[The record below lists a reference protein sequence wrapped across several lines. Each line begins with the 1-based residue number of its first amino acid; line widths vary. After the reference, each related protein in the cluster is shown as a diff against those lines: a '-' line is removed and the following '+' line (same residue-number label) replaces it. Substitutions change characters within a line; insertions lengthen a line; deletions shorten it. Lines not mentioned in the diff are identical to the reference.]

1 MGLGSLHSR
10 KKYLKRSV
18 FMETRF
24 KLPTKILSSFLAVL
38 MAVSCFGIALP
49 NLAPTA
55 SAAATSQDYKSLKNA
70 FAGVTEADGSINS
83 GKYTVSAGE
92 SGETVVEDK
101 TSDGSVYKLA
111 EALFKVASAESSSF
125 KHNSL
130 IRARIKSVFA
140 KNGDTYTAS
149 MEAFVKMLLPV
160 DGDYAT
166 DSTAPVKGSPKLVS
180 AGEPEAVYTKTLTSV
195 VKVTRSE
202 KSVVLT
208 YDNVN
213 DVPSKLDL
221 TVKLTTVADPKSEKK
236 TFTDAAGLEYAQLS
250 TWYENTS
257 STVEYE
263 QKDAPDFT
271 ALKKY
276 MGYLKSASF
285 APYYDAYKADVKSIY
300 TFDASVLEKFEEKY
314 DSYAEIEAVYGLD
327 NDYLDKYLTTGE
339 GETLK
344 TGLANMSAYKSF
356 AAKMTAAYNPVFNKR
371 FVDWAMKGTSVDK
384 YHDRDSYLPRA
395 NSAGEVIEPE
405 RKTVEKLLEQAK
417 TIKDILNDATYN
429 NIYVEQYGYVNG
441 TIETLIQKIYVAYQ
455 RFTLD
460 KVFEN
465 IVFRMENTSDKYF
478 NDDMSYF
485 GLADYD
491 SSKYATGEMPI
502 TDEMLDTAIEWFDGL
517 FTKIDDD
524 EKYDAAGRDAAVA
537 AAGSST
543 ITTYAQVK
551 DFYNR
556 LVAERQSENRKQ
568 DNEFIETYYRYFE
581 KFISNAAAYDS
592 AYLALAYDSEIATKF
607 NECTTAYN
615 AAVTK
620 FGRTVADKIFGT
632 TQNRQ
637 NRRDAALREIKS
649 VLGIRVEEQCKL
661 MTVYAGAGITGA
673 NFSLV
678 KAQYGII
685 NNPIITVTVDGKEK
699 DISLYQWCSDRGC
712 LPSVASSAYAKYEST
727 YKNQIAAQIAAKWN
741 GWSRSYLDNNTGVYT
756 TRKVVKNDMVRYFAN
771 ENGYTDGINHYDYTV
786 TNTKIETVIE
796 KLDTFITSSS
806 FTKLIGVD
814 DEENGIETL
823 KQYID
828 SLLKSLVF
836 SDDIVNTI
844 IAALFPMVCDLIV
857 NQLKTMLKDLE
868 ISGTKVTFGPNADA
882 DASIDLKKV
891 VDAIGG
897 IGGGVEISRGY
908 LDLYLD
914 GKKGT
919 GKLLDLLADNVGLNL
934 SPKHFAAKLP
944 ESVNGVSLSTLKSRL
959 TNAGYD
965 WIKMDQTGFG
975 GDGNG
980 ELDKADL
987 AWQSWGVKDF
997 DTFVKAVSAVFASVE
1012 PLLQVV
1018 FCNRTFTSG
1027 ELSKL
1032 VYAYG
1037 DNVKGH
1043 YKVDIYING
1052 ITGYGSGVVTLTGMH
1067 GYEDVWA
1074 PLFESLGVSG
1084 TTSDTKVTD
1093 TKNPFSQT
1101 LGTKADASTEE
1112 IVYGLFMPLLAL
1124 IEKLADQPIGTLIDI
1139 LPNLAFNISHN
1150 CLQDLLAALKTNIG
1164 IKASVKIDDIG
1175 SVSAL
1180 WSWLK
1185 VTWIANLFKG
1195 KINDALKDIVK
1206 TDFDLNLG
1214 TMIDIGDMLGV
1225 DITDF
1230 NAIVNF
1236 VLNKAVSKKTED
1248 AEMAV
1253 DIPAI
1258 NANKLAGYG
1267 QKEPKGGSIR
1277 TQNYNS
1283 DLGRGQYY
1291 SITAD
1296 RADVL
1301 YGLLKWVFDFISEEG
1316 NLSGL
1321 MVKLGNKG
1329 LGEEIDSILGDMNP
1343 EGALAALVELFLPRG
1358 SAGSGYNNGYDFA
1371 SYDWYN
1377 ASQGE
1382 WSYGATYTAFIY
1394 TKYANYWTKA
1404 KAEYLFENLET
1415 VANDVIKKYVPDLFL
1430 NEKKSTKEN
1439 KVYYDGINDWLS
1451 AVINNMFDNEGIH
1464 NVTKVF
1470 SKIGEAL
1477 VGNQTI
1483 IDLLKEQI
1491 NGGQGVDL
1499 ACWYN
1504 TFGYLDYDYT
1514 ALDKASAVLASSSA
1528 TDAEKAKALET
1539 VATAPLR
1546 PGETRRYTDADGVA
1560 QTLTYKS
1567 DFPLLTVKVAAG
1579 SKRVSKGGTEL
1590 NPLSDN
1596 IASHGEDVSYEWT
1609 FNGRIFT
1616 DEGTSDGRRL
1626 FTDMF
1631 VYLFTPSLPLVN
1643 ILLTNKDLTL
1653 FNNALVI
1660 KGYDCYSNGLVPVM
1674 EMLGITGLPTTA
1686 SFQDMDAMTG
1696 LNTLVNKLFDYVTYL
1711 LTPDAEGTTVQKV
1724 VKLIPRIFY
1733 FLQSDGITTVL
1744 KNLLQPIWVLI
1755 DTLRPIADV
1764 DLDGFVHQFLCDYLG
1779 LAYDRNAEGYKVGA
1793 VVELVMNLINKNKL
1807 PKEYT
1812 AAQIAADKSKV
1823 DAIYGLSIEDLCL
1836 TEIYKVVELMFGVD
1850 LTPLSY
1856 AFEGMC
1862 IPYTAPDGTKYG
1874 IVEFTSARGTT
1885 DKTLN
1890 YSGADTLTV
1899 TISALLDLLRW
1910 KDEDT
1915 DNAAG
1920 FDKLFGFVKEHTD
1933 KENEITATG
1942 LLQAL
1947 EVVFTDK
1954 PFDLGKQP
1962 NWDYLFEGLPI
1973 KRSNG
1978 DYVAW
1983 TDIDADDKDYAALLP
1998 FADQDISEYHSI
2010 YNLGYFT
2017 DWTETTA
2024 RDTVEMLTGILDYVA
2039 TFFKKSDK
2047 TKPDNFKDFITDLL
2061 VSKVFNGETLKKL
2074 AELMARMYNAIPASA
2089 VDLIDNLL
2097 DTSVTTWRTTYLEIK
2112 ANPEGVLE
2120 YVPKEDYPWWDNT
2133 KTKPTTEPETDAE
2146 IKAFEELQKQYNTKF
2161 PYYVE
2166 TKNDFITAVHDLIN
2180 PASKLF
2186 AWIFLSEDVKLFYTY
2201 GEGVNEKDYGKDA
2214 IILDGI
2220 GAYAKAIIPLLEAL
2234 GYTDL
2239 RNFKFVDGSIHDI
2252 SIASYETIIGEGE
2265 NKRLEYND
2273 KMFANDIVEVISKLV
2288 EDIVT
2293 DPINWV
2299 LDRLPGIVY
2308 FINAKGIT
2316 TIVENVFESVKEV
2329 IDTINTLLDSDKQI
2343 NLAAIA
2349 KIINDAVGTE
2359 TTDITGELGDKLVLD
2374 FDTII
2379 ALLEKFTGI
2388 HINSTL
2394 VKYMKGLYVGKIKA
2408 FTSGSGRQSFTMVYS
2423 DNEEKHDMVTILI
2436 ALLLEVVEDK
2446 GTENGKEYDNPA
2458 AIDRLITKADEENKG
2473 MVSAIINAIRN
2484 PKDIVEKEMNWN
2496 YFDET
2501 KVIAKYPNGD
2511 KPNET
2516 VTIPAYKFLYL
2527 NYTTD
2532 WTKDTAKS
2540 VKDSLNDL
2548 ALAVLKMVDKKYE
2561 SATDVSA
2568 VVNDLLKLDVF
2579 YSAETLNKV
2588 LNLLADNLYGEKA
2601 VIPEEL
2607 SKFAGALLGA
2617 DLTAWKYNYTFET
2630 VTSTEGF
2637 NAPDETGLYWKNGI
2651 VTTNVQAKDG
2661 DGNLITDADGNPVYE
2676 TKEGKIYAIRANTE
2690 TEKFAREDFI
2700 SGITLILKPAYRLL
2714 NWLLF
2719 GDDYTFFNSQQITGY
2734 DELKNEIHPVLIT
2747 LKGSNGYGEAL
2758 SYLLE
2763 ALGCVGGNCS
2773 LKAYSHYIT
2782 TDPVTLKNVYNTQAL
2797 VDDVLTAVCN
2807 RIDKIMADP
2816 VYEIAGM
2823 IPELIYFINANGLS
2837 VVVNNLLSG
2846 VIGLISSEEV
2856 QNAVGMKLNINDL
2869 VTNVLRKALKRDDL
2883 TFDIDGVNLRY
2894 IFEIAEK
2901 LTGLE
2906 INDAIGSNLQY
2917 FYMGDLKCYISAS
2930 TKLAYRL
2937 VFSEQELP
2945 AKEGEKGGNGQL
2957 QDFITILLS
2966 MVVDVLMYK
2975 QNAATIVD
2983 LAKLD
2988 INVEVIEGVIDF
3000 LKEGFEV
3007 NTLPYD
3013 WFYFDPDLSK
3023 YEIDPDT
3030 GKLKKKSVQP
3040 DITPATPGT
3049 LPANSINYLTYASDW
3064 TEDTAE
3070 YIYQHRNDIIASV
3083 LRLTKADS
3091 TDLGQIIANKVNLE
3105 KNLYTAANLNK
3116 ILDLV
3121 KPTLGKIDDT
3131 LLKLL
3136 NIVVDIDLSS
3146 LKNMAPFTDEQI
3158 TDRTTFV
3165 NGLCT
3170 MIQPLYPILDWLL
3183 FGKNI
3188 EYFDKK
3194 DYESGHIQVLINL
3207 PGSDGYLNGLVPL
3220 LEALGVIL
3228 PEYKDGQKTKD
3239 VFYVLVNNILAR
3251 VEGILSNP
3259 VDEALALIPEL
3270 LYFINANGLA
3280 TCVNNLLAGVVA
3292 LLDKINPA
3300 LGDNAV
3306 DIQTLINKVLEDAN
3320 VDLDLSKLDLLAIAQ
3335 VVEDATGI
3343 ELTDIFTEKKIDN
3356 FYFGKIVHYESADK
3370 TAVNFKMVYSEEQG
3384 PADMLTFIVNL
3395 AIEILLYK
3403 DEAKGIDNAR
3413 AIDFLINGKDEITGN
3428 PKKET
3433 VGAIVNMLLGV
3444 KNVEKIDLNW
3454 NYFDED
3460 AVLGSGITVPAN
3472 AFVYLNYSNDWTYS
3486 KAAYLDEN
3494 LDKII
3499 SEVLKLTGSDADS
3512 VADLLA
3518 GKLNLNEFMSA
3529 DNLNKILDALKGFLY
3544 GENSVLDDTLFELIG
3559 LVLGADLTQWKD
3571 SYKFEAY
3578 DKANTYEGTEYGLQY
3593 RTVDGVKTYAIGS
3606 PDNFADGLAVILQP
3620 AERLLGWLLMG
3631 ESYGFFVDNKTGNV
3645 DPADVRQNGELI
3657 RLTGADGYDAALTVL
3672 LEALGCKG
3680 LKKANAYANCGEML
3694 SAVIKSVV
3702 ARIDELLKDPVNEV
3716 FALIPEIIY
3725 FINAGG
3731 LNSVVNNL
3739 AGAVV
3744 ALLKEAEP
3752 LTGKAVDIDTLL
3764 TEVIKKALGDKAP
3777 ADFRFTLEGVN
3788 LQWAIDFAEMFTGL
3802 EIGDAIGYGL
3812 EKFALG
3818 VVEKYESASSYYNE
3832 TYKMRF
3838 ATDHNGEDNARDRAD
3853 LITILF
3859 SVVLD
3864 VLEYDPEGNG
3874 TYPNADAL
3882 AKLINND
3889 KVTAKMIRDIIKVL
3903 KGYVIDGVKPIDWFY
3918 FDADKSVYTTD
3929 AAGNRVV
3936 KNPLPEFDENSVNNV
3951 PENTINYLTYAS
3963 DWNKD
3968 TAQYLDDNLE
3978 AIIAEVLAL
3987 TGKGNTTVAEIIA
4000 EKFSLTDLYTA
4011 DNLNAIV
4018 KEVKKL
4024 TDQIGETLTS
4034 MVGMVLGA
4042 DLTAYNTMKFTDAEI
4057 TDRTTFVNGLVRVL
4071 TPLTPLLDWLLFGD
4085 SLKFFSAKDTP
4096 VSTDVTDLINITGY
4110 EGYSTG
4116 LVPILEALGV
4126 VLPDCTA
4133 ATSTT
4138 DILGDVVDALL
4149 TRVENILADPV
4160 NEVLGLLP
4168 NILYFINANG
4178 ISASVQNLLGAVF
4191 GLLDTVNPI
4200 LDDKAIDV
4208 NTIIND
4214 LLKKNGIKEANVNI
4228 DDLDLLAIVKVIEAA
4243 TGLKITETVKAN
4255 KIDNF
4260 RIGNIEYFRSSNGK
4274 AAFRMKYSDTQGRI
4288 DMLTVVINFLVE
4300 VITAD
4305 GNAEALEKL
4314 LKLDAGTI
4322 SKVVKVLTGSDSDF
4336 AYKAFNWNYFDKNVD
4351 LNNAVTTVPAYS
4363 FVYLNYAND
4372 WTYDKAAYLDSGL
4385 TALVNA
4391 ILKMV
4396 AKDGDP
4402 VTVEDLIAKNVDL
4415 NKLVFNADI
4424 LNKLLTAVSGLFYGE
4439 KAVIGQHLG
4448 EVAGLV
4454 LGGELSQWN
4463 DNYSF
4468 AAFDAAATYL
4478 TDGETGLRYTVD
4490 SGKAIFAIENS
4501 DDFIAGLCKILQPLG
4516 KILGWLLLGEGY
4528 EFFVKNELNADGT
4541 QDTIL
4546 KIPGKK
4552 GYANGLGYLLEALGV
4567 KGLKSEYANADAL
4580 LKDVLTKL
4588 VARVTEILANPID
4601 EVLALIPEL
4610 IYFINANGLGVT
4622 VYNLLS
4628 SVMNIFDT
4636 VKNTG
4641 LLDSIEQIKNYNNG
4655 EELVNGLVDG
4665 IIKDKV
4671 SADLTFTLDGINLE
4685 WVLKVVETVT
4695 GLDLRSHIN
4704 SLEKFAI
4711 GEVYKYESVSGSNAY
4726 KMRFRTENEDARDR
4740 ADMITII
4747 LSYVIDLLTIEQ
4759 NQTKI
4764 EEMAKLNAGT
4774 VASILALLSEYKYDI
4789 GVDVNW
4795 FYFDESV
4802 SVETITPET
4811 DLKEFTPT
4819 INYLTYASAWTETL
4833 ADYLSN
4839 NLDDVIASILDMAGK
4854 GGTTVAQI
4862 IKDAF
4867 DPEKD
4872 LYTAEIL
4879 NKLAKSIADL
4889 TSKVDETLLNTLGI
4903 ILDVDLGAYAK
4914 MDFGTGRVGKDG
4926 FIEGI
4931 CEIVKPLSG
4940 VLDWLLFGDSYNFF
4954 SSNKTGVVQ
4963 NLITINGYSGY
4974 AYGLVPLLEAL
4985 GVKLPD
4991 VTAESNTEN
5000 TVNSLVTALVDRI
5013 DEILVDPVN
5022 EALALI
5028 PNVLYFINANGL
5040 ASAVNNLLGA
5050 ALGLVDR
5057 FNKENLIEKLGLK
5070 LDLDGDG
5077 VNDTEINLN
5086 GLINKLLKDN
5096 NINVTLDIK
5105 KLDLIEIV
5113 KVLEAVT
5120 GMDLTTFVRENG
5132 IENFYLGQITYFKS
5146 ANGSAAFR
5154 MEYSSDKNK
5163 DRSDLITV
5171 VVNYLIEAALYGENA
5186 KALDILISG
5195 KNDDGT
5201 PKKNTVEAVI
5211 DMLGKL
5217 GTKALPGDFHWN
5229 YMNEDSDDVT
5239 PEPEYTEIV
5248 LPATPFNNY
5257 LTYCTDWTQ
5266 KTADTLYDNLG
5277 TVVDSIIKMT
5287 KNGDSLADLINGK
5300 FTLYKAEYLNKIL
5313 EATEKLYDLADAKV
5327 IKLLGLVLSCDLS
5340 KWDGMQFID
5349 ADVTDAATFAAGLTE
5364 IVEPIYPLLD
5374 WLLFGK
5380 DYGFFVDDKTGNTGE
5395 DGKTLINIAGADG
5408 YINGL
5413 APLFIALGVDL
5424 PEYRE
5429 GYTCETTVKV
5439 DGVDMTFFNA
5449 VIKAVLA
5456 RVDAVLAK
5464 PVDEALDL
5472 LPGLLYFINA
5482 NGVSTAA
5489 YNLLGGVL
5497 NAVNVLVENGILDL
5511 GGTSVEEYVETKLGL
5526 NVKNLDLEGIVKF
5539 LENKNITKGIKIYDV
5554 FRGTYTVDDGKVT
5567 FTPDLSADGNILEK
5581 FYCGEVKPYTYS
5593 GITGWKMVTKAG
5605 TGRGDMITTLL
5616 SIVLEVLFYDGNE
5629 QPITDIIAG
5638 KVEGFTVE
5646 NFRNLK
5652 ALLTTGVD
5660 IEAAMKNIDWVYF
5673 NNYATEAEREEAI
5686 KNVLLDPASNVLPST
5701 QPVRTMNYLQ
5711 YDNNWNRETAKYI
5724 DDNIVS
5730 IVDLVIA
5737 KFVDGSDSLTDLI
5750 NNKLNLYSDE
5760 TANKILAK
5768 IGNLLKKL
5776 DDSLVETIGVVL
5788 DVDLKALT
5796 APVSGVT
5803 DKTTF
5808 VAALANRLSNIGNVL
5823 DWLLFD
5829 QQMTFFT
5836 DLETGAQAKIVL
5848 NGGEGYK
5855 YGLAPILEA
5864 IGVDTHITVP
5874 AAAEG
5879 TTITA
5884 RVLVELLTNVCD
5896 RIDEV
5901 LADPINEVLAL
5912 LPELIYFI
5920 NANGVSV
5927 SATNLVAPI
5936 DALLK
5941 EVGRNIG
5948 KNDLDFSSLVKFDIS
5963 NLDFEGIFA
5972 IVLDKT
5978 GIDAQ
5983 SPIGEYLAKF
5993 YFGQLESY
6001 QSYDGVQGFR
6011 MVYSDTEKRYEFV
6024 TILVT
6029 LLLDVASYG
6038 GNKDAIIKLLGNDEK
6053 AESIYRTVMAF
6064 ISGDEYTEVQVQM
6077 RQFDWLFKNKA
6088 NTGEVLSPMRLG
6100 SIFEY
6105 VYGPLYTREMGEY
6118 ITKYLP
6124 HFIDTMITLLG
6135 VEIKGVNIKNLDDL
6149 LDQLIGKSIY
6159 TTDNLNKLLEL
6170 IRGLVPKLKEAIGD
6184 ELFNHLATIVNNS
6197 LGVDLNYWNNY
6208 TVNAI
6213 TTGDQTAFVNEA
6225 VRMLRP
6231 AYPILEWLL
6240 CDKSLAFF
6248 NTKDGN
6254 DYIVIESAEGYAY
6267 GIIPLLE
6274 ALHCEGVL
6282 SIDAYKAAA
6291 AADKDNIIRNI
6302 LNPLLT
6308 KVNKVLE
6315 DPVNQVLDLL
6325 PAVIYFLNSKG
6336 LDTVVRNT
6344 LNALAKVLETVEPV
6358 AGKDLDLATLFGFDF
6373 EVNIE
6378 GLLDQ
6383 ALKGIEE
6390 KYGFKLA
6397 TVATEAIKELTV
6409 GQVVTFD
6416 SLSGQW
6422 VYDGHQAYTMK
6433 YVGKS
6438 GDQVDMVTI
6447 ILRLIL
6453 RFISDPQN
6461 VKAIEAMLKPKLN
6474 ENGYKFLTSLLDNF
6488 SQMVSTPDGMDKV
6501 MYTVYYIFYSANVAA
6516 SSTNNWLAEFNGN
6529 YSFLNQLFATS
6540 DLAFMRQ
6547 LEKSLGDLLNKY
6559 TPDIADDDE
6568 VVPNGFVKFF
6578 KAIAAFFQKII
6589 KFFQN
6594 MFKKP

>member
-1 MGLGSLHSR
+1 
-10 KKYLKRSV
+10 
-18 FMETRF
+18 METRF

-300 TFDASVLEKFEEKY
+300 TFDASVLENFEEKY

-384 YHDRDSYLPRA
+384 YIDRDAYLPRA

-405 RKTVEKLLEQAK
+405 RKTVEKLLEQAR

-441 TIETLIQKIYVAYQ
+441 TIEDLVQKIYVAYQ
-455 RFTLD
+455 RFDLD
-460 KVFEN
+460 KLFEN
-465 IVFRMENTSDKYF
+465 IVFRMENNADKYF
-478 NDDMSYF
+478 DDDMAYF
-485 GLADYD
+485 GLANYD
-491 SSKYATGEMPI
+491 STKYATGDMPI
-502 TDEMLDTAIEWFDGL
+502 TDEMLDTAIEWFDKL

-524 EKYDAAGRDAAVA
+524 EMYDDEGRDAAVA

-551 DFYNR
+551 DFYNK
-556 LVAERQSENRKQ
+556 LVAERQSENRKL
-568 DNEFIETYYRYFE
+568 DNEYIDNFHSYFDSFIYEAPSLDTVYMA
-581 KFISNAAAYDS
+581 NAYSTGIDAKVA
-592 AYLALAYDSEIATKF
+592 
-607 NECTTAYN
+607 ECRTAYN

-620 FGRTVADKIFGT
+620 LGKAAADKIFGNFTNRANLAKAAIKTALNNRLYAQCQLMQTYAAPGINST
-632 TQNRQ
+632 T
-637 NRRDAALREIKS
+637 
-649 VLGIRVEEQCKL
+649 
-661 MTVYAGAGITGA
+661 
-673 NFSLV
+673 FSLV
-678 KAQYGII
+678 KAQYGNI
-685 NNPIITVTVDGKEK
+685 NNKIITVTVDGKEQE
-699 DISLYQWCSDRGC
+699 ISLYQWCKNQGYSGADSIYN
-712 LPSVASSAYAKYEST
+712 LYENTYKTQIDAIVAS
-727 YKNQIAAQIAAKWN
+727 KWN
-741 GWSRSYLDNNTGVYT
+741 NYSTLSLSKGGTYT
-756 TRKVVKNDMVRYFAN
+756 VRHALPHDMVRYLKN
-771 ENGYTDGINHYDYTV
+771 DGAAIERYPYEVTV
-786 TNTKIETVIE
+786 NRVETVIS
-796 KLDTFITSSS
+796 KLDTFLTSKS
-806 FTKLIGVD
+806 FTQLIGVD
-814 DEENGIETL
+814 GTSEYTGNEISTLSEYIEDIL
-823 KQYID
+823 VAN
-828 SLLKSLVF
+828 VF
-836 SDDIVNTI
+836 SDKMVNTI
-844 IAALFPMVCDLIV
+844 VSALFPMLTDTLT
-857 NQLKTMLKDLE
+857 NLLEKDLKNLLGDMGGAPSDPE
-868 ISGTKVTFGPNADA
+868 AA
-882 DASIDLKKV
+882 ASINLGALGKMGDVSFK
-891 VDAIGG
+891 
-897 IGGGVEISRGY
+897 GY
-908 LDLYLD
+908 LDVYLN
-914 GKKGT
+914 GKQGT
-919 GKLLDLLADNVGLNL
+919 NSFVTVFRDIGLSVHPVNL
-934 SPKHFAAKLP
+934 AAKL
-944 ESVNGVSLSTLKSRL
+944 ESTPRSSQYRTIINDLKSA
-959 TNAGYD
+959 NAD
-965 WIKMDQTGFG
+965 WMWFDKIANGG
-975 GDGNG
+975 NGDGEVNADDFIKNDSQG
-980 ELDKADL
+980 KPILDKKGRE
-987 AWQSWGVKDF
+987 QPKYSWNVKDYNS
-997 DTFVKAVSAVFASVE
+997 FVVVMGDIFSSAMELLKAVFTQYTFKTPNMSN
-1012 PLLQVV
+1012 LLVAKS
-1018 FCNRTFTSG
+1018 TS
-1027 ELSKL
+1027 
-1032 VYAYG
+1032 
-1037 DNVKGH
+1037 DVKVTW
-1043 YKVDIYING
+1043 KG
-1052 ITGYGSGVVTLTGMH
+1052 ITVTTKGLKARNTKTYLTIEGMKGYS
-1067 GYEDVWA
+1067 DVWA
-1074 PLFESLGVSG
+1074 PIFEGLGLNTATSGYSTGDLSENGRYSLSNTFGSSGNNASNSEFVNALFV
-1084 TTSDTKVTD
+1084 
-1093 TKNPFSQT
+1093 
-1101 LGTKADASTEE
+1101 
-1112 IVYGLFMPLLAL
+1112 PLMHL
-1124 IEKLADQPIGTLIDI
+1124 IKKLANAPISTVTSI
-1139 LPNLAFNISHN
+1139 LPNIANAISYDMITPLIKN
-1150 CLQDLLAALKTNIG
+1150 LTTKLNLSTGLKFDSIKLKFGIVNIG
-1164 IKASVKIDDIG
+1164 ISGIVNNFVDKDGLVDTNISLDLGSMINLNEMLAKEDI
-1175 SVSAL
+1175 
-1180 WSWLK
+1180 
-1185 VTWIANLFKG
+1185 
-1195 KINDALKDIVK
+1195 
-1206 TDFDLNLG
+1206 
-1214 TMIDIGDMLGV
+1214 
-1225 DITDF
+1225 DITDL
-1230 NAIVNF
+1230 NSIANKVVNG
-1236 VLNKAVSKKTED
+1236 LGKADNTEKK
-1248 AEMAV
+1248 V
-1253 DIPAI
+1253 DLPAI
-1258 NANKLAGYG
+1258 NSGKLGRLGYINNSG
-1267 QKEPKGGSIR
+1267 DPSVR
-1277 TQNYNS
+1277 TQNQNS
-1283 DLGRGQYY
+1283 SLGANRYY
-1291 SITAD
+1291 YIHANQ
-1296 RADVL
+1296 ADVL
-1301 YGLLKWVFDFISEEG
+1301 YDLLSWVLKFISGEG

-1321 MVKLGNKG
+1321 MAAIGSSG
-1329 LGEEIDSILGDMNP
+1329 LGEELDGILAEIDA

-1382 WSYGATYTAFIY
+1382 WSYGATYTDFVY

-1404 KAEYLFENLET
+1404 KAEYLFDNLET
-1415 VANDVIKKYVPDLFL
+1415 VANDIIKRYIPNVLIKG
-1430 NEKKSTKEN
+1430 TKEDGT
-1439 KVYYDGINDWLS
+1439 KEYYDGINDWLAS
-1451 AVINNMFDNEGIH
+1451 VINNMFNNEGIH
-1464 NVTKVF
+1464 NLTKVF

-1477 VGNQTI
+1477 AGNQTI

-1514 ALDKASAVLASSSA
+1514 VLDKASAVLASSTA

-1579 SKRVSKGGTEL
+1579 SKRVSEGGTEL
-1590 NPLSDN
+1590 NPLTDN

-1609 FNGRIFT
+1609 YNGRIFT
-1616 DEGTSDGRRL
+1616 DEGTADGRRL

-1686 SFQDMDAMTG
+1686 AFQNMDAMTG

-1836 TEIYKVVELMFGVD
+1836 TEIYKVVELMFDVD
-1850 LTPLSY
+1850 LSPLSY

-1862 IPYTAPDGTKYG
+1862 ISYTAPDGKKYG
-1874 IVEFTSARGTT
+1874 RVSFTSARGAT
-1885 DKTLN
+1885 DWTLN

-1899 TISALLDLLRW
+1899 TVSVLLDLLRW
-1910 KDEDT
+1910 K

-1947 EVVFTDK
+1947 EIVFTDK

-1962 NWDYLFEGLPI
+1962 NWDYIFEGKEI

-1978 DYVAW
+1978 AYVAW
-1983 TDIDADDKDYAALLP
+1983 TDIDADDKDYAALMP

-2039 TFFKKSDK
+2039 TFFKKSDDS
-2047 TKPDNFKDFITDLL
+2047 KPDNFKDFITDLL
-2061 VSKVFNGETLKKL
+2061 VSKVFNGEILKKL
-2074 AELMARMYNAIPASA
+2074 AELMAKMYNAIPASA
-2089 VDLIDNLL
+2089 VDLIDHLL
-2097 DTSVTTWRTTYLEIK
+2097 DTSVTTWRTKYLVTTTNAEGIIEYTPNPDYTWWADPASAEYVDTKDEFIK
-2112 ANPEGVLE
+2112 AVH
-2120 YVPKEDYPWWDNT
+2120 
-2133 KTKPTTEPETDAE
+2133 
-2146 IKAFEELQKQYNTKF
+2146 ELI
-2161 PYYVE
+2161 
-2166 TKNDFITAVHDLIN
+2166 D

-2201 GEGVNEKDYGKDA
+2201 GEGVNKKDYGEDA

-2239 RNFKFVDGSIHDI
+2239 RNFEFVDGSIHDI

-2501 KVIAKYPNGD
+2501 KVIASYPNGD

-2588 LNLLADNLYGEKA
+2588 LNLLANNLYGEKA

-2637 NAPDETGLYWKNGI
+2637 NAPDETGLYWKNGT

-2676 TKEGKIYAIRANTE
+2676 TKEGKVYAIRANTE

-2719 GDDYTFFNSQQITGY
+2719 GDDYTFFNAQQITGY
-2734 DELKNEIHPVLIT
+2734 DELENEIHPALIT

-2773 LKAYSHYIT
+2773 LKAYSYYIT
-2782 TDPVTLKNVYNTQAL
+2782 KDPVTLKNVYNTQAL

-2869 VTNVLRKALKRDDL
+2869 VTNVLRKALKSDDL

-2917 FYMGDLKCYISAS
+2917 FYMGDLKCYLSAS

-2937 VFSEQELP
+2937 VFSENELDN
-2945 AKEGEKGGNGQL
+2945 GGNGQL

-2966 MVVDVLMYK
+2966 TVVDVLMYK

-3194 DYESGHIQVLINL
+3194 DYDSGDIQVLIKL

-3320 VDLDLSKLDLLAIAQ
+3320 VDLDLSKLDLLAIAK

-3645 DPADVRQNGELI
+3645 DPAGVRQNGELI

-3838 ATDHNGEDNARDRAD
+3838 AADHNGEDNARDRAD

-3889 KVTAKMIRDIIKVL
+3889 KVTAEMIRSIITVL

-4042 DLTAYNTMKFTDAEI
+4042 DLTAYSTMKFTDAEI

-4200 LDDKAIDV
+4200 LGDKKIDV
-4208 NTIIND
+4208 NALIND
-4214 LLKKNGIKEANVNI
+4214 LLAKNNI
-4228 DDLDLLAIVKVIEAA
+4228 NATVDINDLDLLAVVKVIEAA

-4641 LLDSIEQIKNYNNG
+4641 LLDSIEQIKDYNNG

-4726 KMRFRTENEDARDR
+4726 KMRFGKTGNGTDKLRDR
-4740 ADMITII
+4740 ADMITIV

-4854 GGTTVAQI
+4854 GDTTVAQI

-4954 SSNKTGVVQ
+4954 SNDKTGVQ

-5057 FNKENLIEKLGLK
+5057 FNKENLIEKLGLE

-5456 RVDAVLAK
+5456 RVDAVLAN

-5581 FYCGEVKPYTYS
+5581 FYCGEVKSYTYS

-5660 IEAAMKNIDWVYF
+5660 LEAAMKNIDWVYF

-5948 KNDLDFSSLVKFDIS
+5948 KDDLDFSSLVKFDIS

-6053 AESIYRTVMAF
+6053 ADAIYKTVMAF
-6064 ISGDEYTEVQVQM
+6064 ISGSGYTEVQVPM
-6077 RQFDWLFKNKA
+6077 KQFDWILTEFA
-6088 NTGEVLSPMRLG
+6088 DTGKVLSPITMG

-6124 HFIDTMITLLG
+6124 HFINTMITLLG

-6159 TTDNLNKLLEL
+6159 TTENLNKLLEL
-6170 IRGLVPKLKEAIGD
+6170 IQGLVPKLKEAIGD

-6197 LGVDLNYWNNY
+6197 LGVDLNYWNGY

-6325 PAVIYFLNSKG
+6325 PAVIYFLNSEG

-6373 EVNIE
+6373 KVDIE

-6433 YVGKS
+6433 YAGKS

>member
-1 MGLGSLHSR
+1 
-10 KKYLKRSV
+10 
-18 FMETRF
+18 METRF

-49 NLAPTA
+49 NLAPSA

-70 FAGVTEADGSINS
+70 FAGVTEDDGSINS

-92 SGETVVEDK
+92 NGETVVEDK

-111 EALFKVASAESSSF
+111 EALFKVASAENSSF

-130 IRARIKSVFA
+130 IRARIKNVFA

-149 MEAFVKMLLPV
+149 MEDFVNMLLPV

-166 DSTAPVKGSPKLVS
+166 DSTEPAKGSPKLVS

-195 VKVTRSE
+195 VKVTRTE

-208 YDNVN
+208 YDDVN

-263 QKDAPDFT
+263 QKDAPDFS

-276 MGYLKSASF
+276 MSYLKSASF
-285 APYYDAYKADVKSIY
+285 APYYEAYTKDVKSIY
-300 TFDASVLEKFEEKY
+300 TFDASVLQGFEKAYDEYADSEK
-314 DSYAEIEAVYGLD
+314 VYGLD

-344 TGLANMSAYKSF
+344 TGLSNMSAYKSF
-356 AAKMTAAYNPVFNKR
+356 ATKMTAAYNPVFNKR
-371 FVDWAMKGTSVDK
+371 FVDWAMKGTSVDE
-384 YHDRDSYLPRA
+384 YHDRDSYLPRT
-395 NSAGEVIEPE
+395 NSAGEVIEPN
-405 RKTVEKLLEQAK
+405 KDTVGELLEQAK
-417 TIKDILNDATYN
+417 TIKDILTDTTYN

-441 TIETLIQKIYVAYQ
+441 TIEDLIQKIYVAYQ
-455 RFTLD
+455 RFDLD
-460 KVFEN
+460 KLFEN
-465 IVFRMENTSDKYF
+465 IVFRMENNSDKYF
-478 NDDMSYF
+478 DDDMAYF
-485 GLADYD
+485 GLANYD
-491 SSKYATGEMPI
+491 STKYTTGDMPI
-502 TDEMLDTAIEWFDGL
+502 TDEMLDAAIEWFDEL

-524 EKYDAAGRDAAVA
+524 EMYDAAGRDAAVA
-537 AAGSST
+537 ATGSST

-568 DNEFIETYYRYFE
+568 DNEYIDNFHSYFDSFIYEAPSLDTVYMA
-581 KFISNAAAYDS
+581 NAYSTGIDAKVA
-592 AYLALAYDSEIATKF
+592 
-607 NECTTAYN
+607 ECRTAYN

-620 FGRTVADKIFGT
+620 LGKPAADKIFGNFTNRANLAKAAIKTALNNRLYAQCQLMQAYAAPGINST
-632 TQNRQ
+632 T
-637 NRRDAALREIKS
+637 
-649 VLGIRVEEQCKL
+649 
-661 MTVYAGAGITGA
+661 
-673 NFSLV
+673 FSLV
-678 KAQYGII
+678 KAQYGNI
-685 NNPIITVTVDGKEK
+685 NNKIITVTIDGKEQ
-699 DISLYQWCSDRGC
+699 DISLYQWCKNQGYSGADSIYN
-712 LPSVASSAYAKYEST
+712 LYENTYKTQIDAIVAS
-727 YKNQIAAQIAAKWN
+727 KWN
-741 GWSRSYLDNNTGVYT
+741 NYQTLKLSKGGTYT
-756 TRKVVKNDMVRYFAN
+756 VRHALPNDMVRYLKN
-771 ENGYTDGINHYDYTV
+771 DGAAIERYPYEVTV
-786 TNTKIETVIE
+786 NRVETVIS
-796 KLDTFITSSS
+796 KLDTFITSKS
-806 FTKLIGVD
+806 FTQLIGVD
-814 DEENGIETL
+814 GVSEYTGKQINTLSEYIEDIL
-823 KQYID
+823 VAN
-828 SLLKSLVF
+828 VF
-836 SDDIVNTI
+836 SDKMVNMIVSM
-844 IAALFPMVCDLIV
+844 LFPMITQKLMDL
-857 NQLKTMLKDLE
+857 LTKDLN
-868 ISGTKVTFGPNADA
+868 SLLGDYAGTPEGNADA
-882 DASIDLKKV
+882 AINLGKVPVSGFDLSGNVNIYLNGKEGTKRLSQVFHEISLNVHPKYLAESLQNTTNGRNGKYNAFIADLKAADEDWNWFDKV
-891 VDAIGG
+891 ANGGNGDGEVDSSDFIKNSNGLPVLDSKGREQPKYVWNVGNYSSFCTVMGDIFSSVLPLLKAIFTSYNFKADG
-897 IGGGVEISRGY
+897 
-908 LDLYLD
+908 LDNLLYAT
-914 GKKGT
+914 GTAKVKKGI
-919 GKLLDLLADNVGLNL
+919 L
-934 SPKHFAAKLP
+934 S
-944 ESVNGVSLSTLKSRL
+944 
-959 TNAGYD
+959 
-965 WIKMDQTGFG
+965 
-975 GDGNG
+975 
-980 ELDKADL
+980 
-987 AWQSWGVKDF
+987 
-997 DTFVKAVSAVFASVE
+997 ASV
-1012 PLLQVV
+1012 
-1018 FCNRTFTSG
+1018 
-1027 ELSKL
+1027 K
-1032 VYAYG
+1032 
-1037 DNVKGH
+1037 VKG
-1043 YKVDIYING
+1043 KNINTSLEIAG
-1052 ITGYGSGVVTLTGMH
+1052 MTGYS
-1067 GYEDVWA
+1067 DVWA
-1074 PLFESLGVSG
+1074 PIFEGLGINTNTPSYSISELTTAKPISSTFGSSGNSASAAEFVNALFIPLMSLI
-1084 TTSDTKVTD
+1084 D
-1093 TKNPFSQT
+1093 
-1101 LGTKADASTEE
+1101 
-1112 IVYGLFMPLLAL
+1112 
-1124 IEKLADQPIGTLIDI
+1124 KLANQPIGTVTSI
-1139 LPNLAFNISHN
+1139 LPNIANAIAYDMITPLINSLNTSIR
-1150 CLQDLLAALKTNIG
+1150 LKTG
-1164 IKASVKIDDIG
+1164 IKFDDAKLWGWLELAGIVNNFVKNVVDQTIP
-1175 SVSAL
+1175 
-1180 WSWLK
+1180 LK
-1185 VTWIANLFKG
+1185 FSEML
-1195 KINDALKDIVK
+1195 
-1206 TDFDLNLG
+1206 DLN
-1214 TMIDIGDMLGV
+1214 DMLAKEDI
-1225 DITDF
+1225 DITDL
-1230 NAIVNF
+1230 NSIANKVVNG
-1236 VLNKAVSKKTED
+1236 LGKADNTEKK
-1248 AEMAV
+1248 V
-1253 DIPAI
+1253 DLPAI
-1258 NANKLAGYG
+1258 NSGKLGRLGYINDNG
-1267 QKEPKGGSIR
+1267 DPSVR
-1277 TQNYNS
+1277 TQNQNS
-1283 DLGRGQYY
+1283 SLGANRYY
-1291 SITAD
+1291 YIHANQ
-1296 RADVL
+1296 ADVL
-1301 YGLLKWVFDFISEEG
+1301 YDLLSWVLNFISGEG

-1321 MVKLGNKG
+1321 MAAIGSSG
-1329 LGEEIDSILGDMNP
+1329 LGEELDGILAEIDADS
-1343 EGALAALVELFLPRG
+1343 ALAALVELFLPRG
-1358 SAGSGYNNGYDFA
+1358 SAGSGYSTGYDFA
-1371 SYDWYN
+1371 SYNWYN

-1382 WSYGATYTAFIY
+1382 WSYNATYTDFVY

-1439 KVYYDGINDWLS
+1439 KVYYDGINDWLAS
-1451 AVINNMFDNEGIH
+1451 VINNMFDNEGIH

-1477 VGNQTI
+1477 AGNQTI

-1579 SKRVSKGGTEL
+1579 SKRVSEGGTEL
-1590 NPLSDN
+1590 NPLTDN
-1596 IASHGEDVSYEWT
+1596 IASHGKDVSYEWT
-1609 FNGRIFT
+1609 YNGRTFT
-1616 DEGTSDGRRL
+1616 DEGTADGRRL

-1674 EMLGITGLPTTA
+1674 EMLGVTGLPTTA
-1686 SFQDMDAMTG
+1686 AFQNMDAMTG

-1836 TEIYKVVELMFGVD
+1836 KEIYRVVELMFDVD
-1850 LTPLSY
+1850 FTPLSY

-1862 IPYTAPDGTKYG
+1862 ISYTAPDGTKYG
-1874 IVEFTSARGTT
+1874 RVSFTSARGAT
-1885 DKTLN
+1885 DWTLN

-1910 KDEDT
+1910 KNGDK

-1947 EVVFTDK
+1947 EIVFTDK

-1962 NWDYLFEGLPI
+1962 NWDYIFEGKEI

-1983 TDIDADDKDYAALLP
+1983 TDIDADNKDYAALMP

-2039 TFFKKSDK
+2039 TFFKKSDDS
-2047 TKPDNFKDFITDLL
+2047 KPDNFKDFITDLL
-2061 VSKVFNGETLKKL
+2061 ISKVFNGEILKKL
-2074 AELMARMYNAIPASA
+2074 AELMAKMYNAIPASA
-2089 VDLIDNLL
+2089 VDLIDHLL
-2097 DTSVTTWRTTYLEIK
+2097 DTSVTTWRTKYLVTTTNAEGVIEYTPNPDHTWWADPASAEYVDTKDEFIK
-2112 ANPEGVLE
+2112 AVH
-2120 YVPKEDYPWWDNT
+2120 
-2133 KTKPTTEPETDAE
+2133 
-2146 IKAFEELQKQYNTKF
+2146 ELI
-2161 PYYVE
+2161 
-2166 TKNDFITAVHDLIN
+2166 D

-2201 GEGVNEKDYGKDA
+2201 GEGVNKKDYGEDA

-2239 RNFKFVDGSIHDI
+2239 RNFEFVDGSIHDI
-2252 SIASYETIIGEGE
+2252 SIASYETVIGEGE
-2265 NKRLEYND
+2265 NAQLQYND

-2394 VKYMKGLYVGKIKA
+2394 VKYMKVLYVGKIKA

-2501 KVIAKYPNGD
+2501 KVIASYPNGD

-2637 NAPDETGLYWKNGI
+2637 NAPDETGLYWKNGT

-2661 DGNLITDADGNPVYE
+2661 DGNLVTDADGNPVYE
-2676 TKEGKIYAIRANTE
+2676 TKEGKIYAIRTNTE
-2690 TEKFAREDFI
+2690 TEKLARADFI
-2700 SGITLILKPAYRLL
+2700 SGVTLILKPAYRLL

-2719 GDDYTFFNSQQITGY
+2719 GDDYTFFNAQQITGY
-2734 DELKNEIHPVLIT
+2734 DELENEIHPVLIT

-2763 ALGCVGGNCS
+2763 ALGCVGGDCS
-2773 LKAYSHYIT
+2773 LKAYTYYIT
-2782 TDPVTLKNVYNTQAL
+2782 KDADGKDVYNTQAL

-2807 RIDKIMADP
+2807 RIDRIMADP
-2816 VYEIAGM
+2816 VYEITGM

-2869 VTNVLRKALKRDDL
+2869 VTNLLRDSLKRDDI
-2883 TFDIDGVNLRY
+2883 TFDIDGINLRY

-2901 LTGLE
+2901 LTGLD

-2917 FYMGDLKCYISAS
+2917 FYMGDLKSYLSAS
-2930 TKLAYRL
+2930 GKLAYRL
-2937 VFSEQELP
+2937 VFSENDLDN
-2945 AKEGEKGGNGQL
+2945 GGNGQL

-2983 LAKLD
+2983 LANID
-2988 INVEVIEGVIDF
+2988 ISVEVIEGVIDF

-3030 GKLKKKSVQP
+3030 GKLVAKKVQP
-3040 DITPATPGT
+3040 DITPETPGT

-3091 TDLGQIIANKVNLE
+3091 TDLGEIIANKVDLE
-3105 KNLYTAANLNK
+3105 KNLYTAENLNK
-3116 ILDLV
+3116 ILNLV

-3136 NIVVDIDLSS
+3136 NIIVDIDLSS
-3146 LKNMAPFTDEQI
+3146 LKNMAEFTDEQI

-3194 DYESGHIQVLINL
+3194 DYDSGKVQVLIKL

-3228 PEYKDGQKTKD
+3228 PEYKEGQRTKD

-3259 VDEALALIPEL
+3259 VDEVLALIPEL

-3300 LGDNAV
+3300 LGDNAI
-3306 DIQTLINKVLEDAN
+3306 DIQTLINKVLEDAD
-3320 VDLDLSKLDLLAIAQ
+3320 VDLDLSKLDLLAIAT
-3335 VVEDATGI
+3335 VVEGATGI

-3356 FYFGKIVHYESADK
+3356 FYFGKIVNYESADK
-3370 TAVNFKMVYSEEQG
+3370 TAVSFKMVYSEDQG

-3403 DEAKGIDNAR
+3403 DETKGIDNAK
-3413 AIDFLINGKDEITGN
+3413 AIDILINGKDEITGE

-3460 AVLGSGITVPAN
+3460 ATLGAGITVPAN

-3499 SEVLKLTGSDADS
+3499 SEVLKLTGSDAES

-3518 GKLNLNEFMSA
+3518 GTLDLNKFMSA

-3544 GENSVLDDTLFELIG
+3544 GEDSVLDDTLFELVG

-3571 SYKFEAY
+3571 SYKFETY

-3593 RTVDGVKTYAIGS
+3593 RTVDGIKTYAIGS

-3645 DPADVRQNGELI
+3645 DPAGVRQNGELI
-3657 RLTGADGYDAALTVL
+3657 KFTGADGYDAALTVL

-3680 LKKANAYANCGEML
+3680 LKKASEYANCGEML

-3702 ARIDELLKDPVNEV
+3702 ARVDEILKDPVNEV
-3716 FALIPEIIY
+3716 FALIPELIY

-3739 AGAVV
+3739 AGAVL
-3744 ALLKEAEP
+3744 ALLEEAEP

-3764 TEVIKKALGDKAP
+3764 TDVLKNALGDKAP
-3777 ADFRFTLEGVN
+3777 ADFKFTLANVN
-3788 LQWAIDFAEMFTGL
+3788 LQWVIDFAEMFTGL
-3802 EIGDAIGYGL
+3802 EISDAIGYGL

-3832 TYKMRF
+3832 TYKMHF

-3864 VLEYDPEGNG
+3864 VLEYDPAG
-3874 TYPNADAL
+3874 TGAYPNADAL
-3882 AKLINND
+3882 AKLINNE
-3889 KVTAKMIRDIIKVL
+3889 KVSAEMIKSIITVL

-3929 AAGNRVV
+3929 AEGNRVV
-3936 KNPLPEFDENSVNNV
+3936 KDPLPEFDENSVKNV

-3963 DWNKD
+3963 DWNKN

-4000 EKFSLTDLYTA
+4000 DSFSLTDLYTA

-4018 KEVKKL
+4018 KAVKGL

-4042 DLTAYNTMKFTDAEI
+4042 DLTAYNTMNFTDAEI
-4057 TDRTTFVNGLVRVL
+4057 TDRASFVNGLVKVL
-4071 TPLTPLLDWLLFGD
+4071 TPLTPLLDWLFFGN
-4085 SLKFFSAKDTP
+4085 SLQFFSAKDTP

-4149 TRVENILADPV
+4149 TRVEKILADPV

-4178 ISASVQNLLGAVF
+4178 LSASVQNLLGAAF

-4200 LDDKAIDV
+4200 LGDKKIDV
-4208 NTIIND
+4208 NALIND
-4214 LLKKNGIKEANVNI
+4214 LLAKNNI
-4228 DDLDLLAIVKVIEAA
+4228 NATVDINDLDLLAIVKVIEAV
-4243 TGLKITETVKAN
+4243 TGLNITDTVKAN

-4260 RIGNIEYFRSSNGK
+4260 RIGSIEYFKSSNGK
-4274 AAFRMKYSDTQGRI
+4274 AAFRMAYSDTQGRI

-4322 SKVVKVLTGSDSDF
+4322 TKVVKVLTGSDTDF

-4372 WTYDKAAYLDSGL
+4372 WTYDKAAYLDTGL
-4385 TALVNA
+4385 TALVNGV
-4391 ILKMV
+4391 LKMV

-4439 KAVIGQHLG
+4439 NAVIGQHLG

-4478 TDGETGLRYTVD
+4478 TDGETGLKYTVD

-4501 DDFIAGLCKILQPLG
+4501 DDFIAGLCKILKPLD

-4580 LKDVLTKL
+4580 LKDVLTQI

-4601 EVLALIPEL
+4601 EALALIPEI

-4622 VYNLLS
+4622 VYNLTS
-4628 SVMNIFDT
+4628 SVMNIYDT
-4636 VKNTG
+4636 VKKTG
-4641 LLDSIEQIKNYNNG
+4641 LLDSIEQIKDYNSG

-4685 WVLKVVETVT
+4685 WVLKVVEAVT

-4726 KMRFRTENEDARDR
+4726 KMRFGKTGNGTDDLRDR
-4740 ADMITII
+4740 ADMITIV

-4802 SVETITPET
+4802 TVDTITPET
-4811 DLKEFTPT
+4811 DLKAFTPT

-4839 NLDDVIASILDMAGK
+4839 NLDDVIASVLEIAGK
-4854 GGTTVAQI
+4854 GDTTVAQI

-4954 SSNKTGVVQ
+4954 SNNKTGVQ

-5000 TVNSLVTALVDRI
+5000 TVNGLVTALVDRI

-5057 FNKENLIEKLGLK
+5057 FNEENLIEKLGLE

-5113 KVLEAVT
+5113 KVLEAFT

-5132 IENFYLGQITYFKS
+5132 IENFFLGQITYFKS

-5287 KNGDSLADLINGK
+5287 KNGDSLADFINGK

-5340 KWDGMQFID
+5340 KWEGMQFID

-5364 IVEPIYPLLD
+5364 IVEPIYSLLD
-5374 WLLFGK
+5374 WILFGK
-5380 DYGFFVDDKTGNTGE
+5380 DYGFFVDDKTGNTGA
-5395 DGKTLINIAGADG
+5395 DGKTLLNIAGADG

-5424 PEYRE
+5424 PEYKD
-5429 GYTCETTVKV
+5429 GYTCETIVKV

-5449 VIKAVLA
+5449 VIKSVLA
-5456 RVDAVLAK
+5456 RVDVILAN

-5497 NAVNVLVENGILDL
+5497 NAVNVLVENGVLDL
-5511 GGTSVEEYVETKLGL
+5511 GGTSIEEYVETKLGL

-5539 LENKNITKGIKIYDV
+5539 LETKDITKGIKIYDV
-5554 FRGTYTVDDGKVT
+5554 FKGTYTVDGGNVT
-5567 FTPDLSADGNILEK
+5567 FTPDASASGNILEK
-5581 FYCGEVKPYTYS
+5581 FYCGEVKSYTYS

-5638 KVEGFTVE
+5638 MVEGFTVE

-5660 IEAAMKNIDWVYF
+5660 LEAAMKNIDWVYF
-5673 NNYATEAEREEAI
+5673 NNYATDAEREEAI
-5686 KNVLLDPASNVLPST
+5686 KKVLLDPASNVLPST

-5724 DDNIVS
+5724 DDNIVE

-5737 KFVDGSDSLTDLI
+5737 KFVDGSDSLADFI
-5750 NNKLNLYSDE
+5750 NNNLNIYTDE
-5760 TANKILAK
+5760 TANKLLAK
-5768 IGNLLKKL
+5768 IGDMLKKL
-5776 DDSLVETIGVVL
+5776 DDSLIDTIGVVL

-5796 APVSGVT
+5796 APVSGIT

-5808 VAALANRLSNIGNVL
+5808 VAALANRLSNVGNVL
-5823 DWLLFD
+5823 DWLLFN

-5874 AAAEG
+5874 AAKEG

-5901 LADPINEVLAL
+5901 LADPINEALAL

-5941 EVGRNIG
+5941 EVGKNIG
-5948 KNDLDFSSLVKFDIS
+5948 KDDLDFSSLVKFDIS

-6011 MVYSDTEKRYEFV
+6011 MVYSETEKRYEFV
-6024 TILVT
+6024 TVLIT
-6029 LLLDVASYG
+6029 LLLDVASYD
-6038 GNKDAIIKLLGNDEK
+6038 GNKEAIIKLLGDDEK
-6053 AESIYRTVMAF
+6053 ADSIYKTVMAF
-6064 ISGDEYTEVQVQM
+6064 ISGSGYTEVKVPM
-6077 RQFDWLFKNKA
+6077 KQFAWILTDKA
-6088 NTGEVLSPMRLG
+6088 NTGEVLSPITLG

-6118 ITKYLP
+6118 ITKWLP
-6124 HFIDTMITLLG
+6124 DFIDTMITLLG
-6135 VEIKGVNIKNLDDL
+6135 VEIKGVNIKSLDEL
-6149 LDQLIGKSIY
+6149 IKSLIGESIY
-6159 TTDNLNKLLEL
+6159 TTDLLNKLLDL
-6170 IRGLVPKLKEAIGD
+6170 IQGLVPKLKEAIGE
-6184 ELFNHLATIVNNS
+6184 ELFNHLAAIVNNS
-6197 LGVDLNYWNNY
+6197 LGVDLNYWNDY

-6213 TTGDQTAFVNEA
+6213 TTGDQAAFVNEL

-6240 CDKSLAFF
+6240 CDKDLAFF

-6291 AADKDNIIRNI
+6291 AADKDNIIKNI
-6302 LNPLLT
+6302 LTPLLA
-6308 KVNKVLE
+6308 KVDAIFK
-6315 DPVNQVLDLL
+6315 DPVNQVLDIL
-6325 PAVIYFLNSKG
+6325 PAVIYFLNSEG

-6344 LNALAKVLETVEPV
+6344 LNAVAKVLETVEPMT
-6358 AGKDLDLATLFGFDF
+6358 GKDLDLATLFGFDF
-6373 EVNIE
+6373 RVDIE

-6422 VYDGHQAYTMK
+6422 VYDEQQAYTMK
-6433 YVGKS
+6433 YAGKG
-6438 GDQVDMVTI
+6438 GDQIDMVTI

-6461 VKAIEAMLKPKLN
+6461 VNAIEAMLKPKLN

-6516 SSTNNWLAEFNGN
+6516 HETENWLADFNGN

-6547 LEKSLGDLLNKY
+6547 LGKTLGDLLNKY
-6559 TPDIADDDE
+6559 TDDVIDDDE
-6568 VVPNGFVKFF
+6568 IAPNGLVKFF
-6578 KAIAAFFQKII
+6578 KAIASFFQKII

-6594 MFKKP
+6594 MFKK

>member
-314 DSYAEIEAVYGLD
+314 DSYAGIEAVYGLD

-384 YHDRDSYLPRA
+384 YIDRDAYLPRA

-441 TIETLIQKIYVAYQ
+441 TIEDLVQKIYVAYQ
-455 RFTLD
+455 RFDLD
-460 KVFEN
+460 KLFEN
-465 IVFRMENTSDKYF
+465 IVFRMENNADKYF
-478 NDDMSYF
+478 DDDMAYF
-485 GLADYD
+485 GLANYD
-491 SSKYATGEMPI
+491 STKYATGDMPI
-502 TDEMLDTAIEWFDGL
+502 TDEMLDTAIEWFDKL

-524 EKYDAAGRDAAVA
+524 AMYDDEGRDAAVA

-543 ITTYAQVK
+543 IKTYAQVK
-551 DFYNR
+551 DFYNK

-568 DNEFIETYYRYFE
+568 DNEYIDNFHSYFDSFIYEAPSLDTVYMA
-581 KFISNAAAYDS
+581 NAYSTGIDAKVA
-592 AYLALAYDSEIATKF
+592 
-607 NECTTAYN
+607 ECRTAYN

-620 FGRTVADKIFGT
+620 LGKAAADKIFGNFT
-632 TQNRQ
+632 NRANLAKAAIKTALN
-637 NRRDAALREIKS
+637 NRLYA
-649 VLGIRVEEQCKL
+649 QCQL
-661 MTVYAGAGITGA
+661 MQTYANGGTITES

-678 KAQYGII
+678 KAQYGNI
-685 NNPIITVTVDGKEK
+685 NNAIIPATVDGKETK
-699 DISLYQWCSDRGC
+699 ISLYQWCKNQGYSGADGI
-712 LPSVASSAYAKYEST
+712 YNMYEST
-727 YKNQIAAQIAAKWN
+727 YKTKIEAIMAKKFAGFRKIDLSKN
-741 GWSRSYLDNNTGVYT
+741 GVYT
-756 TRKVVKNDMVRYFAN
+756 VRHAVEHDMVRYMAGDGASN
-771 ENGYTDGINHYDYTV
+771 ERYAYEVNKTRVN
-786 TNTKIETVIE
+786 TVIT
-796 KLDTFITSSS
+796 KLDTFLTSKS
-806 FTKLIGVD
+806 FTQLIGVD
-814 DEENGIETL
+814 GESKYGTGANITNLSEYIE
-823 KQYID
+823 D
-828 SLLKSLVF
+828 MLLANVF
-836 SDDIVNTI
+836 SDKMVNTLVGS
-844 IAALFPMVCDLIV
+844 LFPMVANLLTDMFANLNNLLGDIATTPTRSSA
-857 NQLKTMLKDLE
+857 Q
-868 ISGTKVTFGPNADA
+868 AA
-882 DASIDLKKV
+882 IDLSKLGVSNIGNSAGKIRRIEGTLNISLDGNDGTADIEKAFSDLGIKIYPQYFA
-891 VDAIGG
+891 DAIG
-897 IGGGVEISRGY
+897 R
-908 LDLYLD
+908 
-914 GKKGT
+914 
-919 GKLLDLLADNVGLNL
+919 AA
-934 SPKHFAAKLP
+934 SPVFYDHLKAAKDDW
-944 ESVNGVSLSTLKSRL
+944 SWFDKISNGG
-959 TNAGYD
+959 N
-965 WIKMDQTGFG
+965 
-975 GDGNG
+975 GDGEVDAKDFIKRDSKG
-980 ELDKADL
+980 EPILDKNKNEQPKYA
-987 AWQSWGVKDF
+987 WGVTDYNSF
-997 DTFVKAVSAVFASVE
+997 TVALGNVFNSIL

-1018 FCNRTFTSG
+1018 LTNRTYETPKINR
-1027 ELSKL
+1027 LI
-1032 VYAYG
+1032 YAYASPAKAHYTLLG
-1037 DNVKGH
+1037 VKGSASLSGT
-1043 YKVDIYING
+1043 N
-1052 ITGYGSGVVTLTGMH
+1052 GYGSGSVKL
-1067 GYEDVWA
+1067 
-1074 PLFESLGVSG
+1074 SG
-1084 TTSDTKVTD
+1084 TQGYNNLWGPIMEAAGITATTSSKDVTVN
-1093 TKNPFSQT
+1093 NPLSTT
-1101 LGTKADASTEE
+1101 LGTAGDGASAKQ
-1112 IVYGLFMPLLAL
+1112 IVNGLFMPIYVL
-1124 IEKLADQPIGTLIDI
+1124 IKKVASKPIESVMDI
-1139 LPNLAFNISHN
+1139 LPNVAYFLSYGLIEPLLENIATSISLYAEITKLDINGGFLAK
-1150 CLQDLLAALKTNIG
+1150 LASLAEGAIQNAVNKNLKFENLKT
-1164 IKASVKIDDIG
+1164 
-1175 SVSAL
+1175 
-1180 WSWLK
+1180 LK
-1185 VTWIANLFKG
+1185 VSELVNLSE
-1195 KINDALKDIVK
+1195 L
-1206 TDFDLNLG
+1206 LG
-1214 TMIDIGDMLGV
+1214 C
-1225 DITDF
+1225 DITDL
-1230 NAIVNF
+1230 NSILNMVVNK
-1236 VLNKAVSKKTED
+1236 LGDEENTEKK
-1248 AEMAV
+1248 V
-1253 DIPAI
+1253 DLPAI
-1258 NANKLAGYG
+1258 NASKLGHLGNLTSAS
-1267 QKEPKGGSIR
+1267 SIR
-1277 TQNYNS
+1277 TV
-1283 DLGRGQYY
+1283 DTAGAGAGRRYT
-1291 SITAD
+1291 ITAD
-1296 RADVL
+1296 RPDVL
-1301 YGLLKWVFDFISEEG
+1301 YDILSWVLKFISGDG

-1321 MVKLGNKG
+1321 MAAIGSSG
-1329 LGEEIDSILGDMNP
+1329 LGAELDGILAEIDAD
-1343 EGALAALVELFLPRG
+1343 GALAALVELFLPRG

-1382 WSYGATYTAFIY
+1382 WSYGATYTDFVY

-1404 KAEYLFENLET
+1404 KAEYLFDNLET
-1415 VANDVIKKYVPDLFL
+1415 VANDIIKRYIPNVLIKG
-1430 NEKKSTKEN
+1430 TKEDGT
-1439 KVYYDGINDWLS
+1439 KEYYDGINDWLAS
-1451 AVINNMFDNEGIH
+1451 VINNMFNNEGIH
-1464 NVTKVF
+1464 NLTKVF

-1477 VGNQTI
+1477 AGNQTI

-1514 ALDKASAVLASSSA
+1514 ALDKASAVLASSTA

-1579 SKRVSKGGTEL
+1579 SKKVSEGGTEL
-1590 NPLSDN
+1590 NPLTDN

-1609 FNGRIFT
+1609 YNGRIFT
-1616 DEGTSDGRRL
+1616 DEGTADGRRL

-1686 SFQDMDAMTG
+1686 AFQNMDAMTG

-1823 DAIYGLSIEDLCL
+1823 DAIYGISIEDLCL
-1836 TEIYKVVELMFGVD
+1836 TEIYKVVELMFDVD
-1850 LTPLSY
+1850 LSPLSY

-1862 IPYTAPDGTKYG
+1862 ISYTAPDGKKYG
-1874 IVEFTSARGTT
+1874 RVSFTSARGAT
-1885 DKTLN
+1885 DWTLN

-1899 TISALLDLLRW
+1899 TVSVLLDLLRW
-1910 KDEDT
+1910 K

-1962 NWDYLFEGLPI
+1962 NWDYIFEGKEI

-1983 TDIDADDKDYAALLP
+1983 TDIDADDKNYAALLP

-2039 TFFKKSDK
+2039 TFFKKSDDS
-2047 TKPDNFKDFITDLL
+2047 KPDNFKDFITDLL
-2061 VSKVFNGETLKKL
+2061 VSKVFNGEILKKL
-2074 AELMARMYNAIPASA
+2074 AELMAKMYNAIPASA
-2089 VDLIDNLL
+2089 VDLIDHLL
-2097 DTSVTTWRTTYLEIK
+2097 DTSVTTWRTKYLVTTTNAEGIIEYTPNPDYTWWADPASAEYVDTKDEFIK
-2112 ANPEGVLE
+2112 AVH
-2120 YVPKEDYPWWDNT
+2120 
-2133 KTKPTTEPETDAE
+2133 
-2146 IKAFEELQKQYNTKF
+2146 ELI
-2161 PYYVE
+2161 
-2166 TKNDFITAVHDLIN
+2166 D

-2201 GEGVNEKDYGKDA
+2201 GEGVNKKDYGEDA

-2239 RNFKFVDGSIHDI
+2239 RNFEFVDGSIHDI
-2252 SIASYETIIGEGE
+2252 SIASYQTVIGEGE
-2265 NKRLEYND
+2265 NAQLQYND

-2299 LDRLPGIVY
+2299 LDRLPGMVY

-2496 YFDET
+2496 YFDES
-2501 KVIAKYPNGD
+2501 KVIASYPNGD

-2637 NAPDETGLYWKNGI
+2637 NAPDETGLYWKNGT

-2734 DELKNEIHPVLIT
+2734 DELENEIHPVLIT

-2773 LKAYSHYIT
+2773 LKAYSYYIT
-2782 TDPVTLKNVYNTQAL
+2782 KDPVTLKNVYNTQAL

-2869 VTNVLRKALKRDDL
+2869 VTNVLRKALKSDDL

-2917 FYMGDLKCYISAS
+2917 FYMGDLKCYLSAS

-2937 VFSEQELP
+2937 VFSENELDN
-2945 AKEGEKGGNGQL
+2945 GGNGQL

-2966 MVVDVLMYK
+2966 TVVDVLMYK
-2975 QNAATIVD
+2975 QNAATIVN

-3194 DYESGHIQVLINL
+3194 DYDSGDIQVLIKL

-3320 VDLDLSKLDLLAIAQ
+3320 VDLDLSKLDLLAIAK

-3645 DPADVRQNGELI
+3645 DPAGVRQNGELI

-3838 ATDHNGEDNARDRAD
+3838 ATDHNGEDKARDRAD

-4200 LDDKAIDV
+4200 LGDKKIDV
-4208 NTIIND
+4208 NALIND
-4214 LLKKNGIKEANVNI
+4214 LLAKNNI
-4228 DDLDLLAIVKVIEAA
+4228 NATVDINDLDLLAVVKVIEAA

-4396 AKDGDP
+4396 AKDDDP

-4636 VKNTG
+4636 VKNAG
-4641 LLDSIEQIKNYNNG
+4641 LLDSIEQIKDYNNG

-4726 KMRFRTENEDARDR
+4726 KMRFGKTGNGTDKLRDR
-4740 ADMITII
+4740 ADMITIV

-4789 GVDVNW
+4789 GVDVKW

-4854 GGTTVAQI
+4854 GDTTVAQI

-4954 SSNKTGVVQ
+4954 SNDKTGVQ

-5057 FNKENLIEKLGLK
+5057 FNKENLIEKLGLE

-5456 RVDAVLAK
+5456 RVDAVLAN

-5660 IEAAMKNIDWVYF
+5660 LEAAMKNIDWVYF
-5673 NNYATEAEREEAI
+5673 NNYATDAEREEAI

-5901 LADPINEVLAL
+5901 LADPINEALAL

-5948 KNDLDFSSLVKFDIS
+5948 KDDLDFSSLVKFDIS

-6053 AESIYRTVMAF
+6053 ADAIYKTVMAF
-6064 ISGDEYTEVQVQM
+6064 ISGSGYTEVQVPM
-6077 RQFDWLFKNKA
+6077 KQFDWILTEFA
-6088 NTGEVLSPMRLG
+6088 DTGKVLSPITMG

-6124 HFIDTMITLLG
+6124 HFINTMITLLG

-6159 TTDNLNKLLEL
+6159 TTENLNKLLKL
-6170 IRGLVPKLKEAIGD
+6170 IQGLVPKLKEAIGD

-6197 LGVDLNYWNNY
+6197 LGVDLNYWNGY

-6325 PAVIYFLNSKG
+6325 PAVIYFLNSEG

-6344 LNALAKVLETVEPV
+6344 LNAVVKVLETVEPV

-6373 EVNIE
+6373 KVDIE

-6433 YVGKS
+6433 YAGKS

>member
-1 MGLGSLHSR
+1 
-10 KKYLKRSV
+10 
-18 FMETRF
+18 METRF

-208 YDNVN
+208 YENVN

-276 MGYLKSASF
+276 MSYLKSASF

-300 TFDASVLEKFEEKY
+300 TFDASVLENFEEKY
-314 DSYAEIEAVYGLD
+314 DSYAGIEAVYGLD

-384 YHDRDSYLPRA
+384 YIDRDAYLPHA
-395 NSAGEVIEPE
+395 NSAGEVIEPDK
-405 RKTVEKLLEQAK
+405 KTVEKLLEQAK

-441 TIETLIQKIYVAYQ
+441 TIEDLIQKIYVAYQ
-455 RFTLD
+455 HFDLD
-460 KVFEN
+460 KLFEN
-465 IVFRMENTSDKYF
+465 IVFRMENNADKYF
-478 NDDMSYF
+478 DDDMAYF
-485 GLADYD
+485 GLANYD
-491 SSKYATGEMPI
+491 STKYATGDMPI
-502 TDEMLDTAIEWFDGL
+502 TDEMLDTAIEWFDKL

-524 EKYDAAGRDAAVA
+524 EMYDDEGRDAAVA

-568 DNEFIETYYRYFE
+568 DNEYIDNFHSYFDSFIYEAPSLDTVYMA
-581 KFISNAAAYDS
+581 NAYSTGIDAKVA
-592 AYLALAYDSEIATKF
+592 
-607 NECTTAYN
+607 ECRTAYN

-620 FGRTVADKIFGT
+620 LGKPAADKIFGNFT
-632 TQNRQ
+632 NRANLAKAAIKTALN
-637 NRRDAALREIKS
+637 NRLYAQCQLMETYAERAHS
-649 VLGIRVEEQCKL
+649 VEPVAENSK
-661 MTVYAGAGITGA
+661 ITEA

-678 KAQYGII
+678 KAQYGNI
-685 NNPIITVTVDGKEK
+685 NNAIIPVIVDGKETK
-699 DISLYQWCSDRGC
+699 ISLYQWCKNHGYSGAD
-712 LPSVASSAYAKYEST
+712 AIYNKYAST
-727 YKNQIAAQIAAKWN
+727 YEAQIKSVIAKKFNNFSKINLSN
-741 GWSRSYLDNNTGVYT
+741 GGVYT
-756 TRKVVKNDMVRYFAN
+756 VRHAVPNDMVRYLAGDGAAN
-771 ENGYTDGINHYDYTV
+771 ERYAYDVNKTRV
-786 TNTKIETVIE
+786 NTVIT
-796 KLDTFITSSS
+796 KLDTFLTSQS
-806 FTKLIGVD
+806 FTQLIDVD
-814 DEENGIETL
+814 GESKYGTGANITNLSEYIE
-823 KQYID
+823 D
-828 SLLKSLVF
+828 MLLANVF
-836 SDDIVNTI
+836 SDKMVNTI
-844 IAALFPMVCDLIV
+844 VAKLFPMIADLLNNLFANLNDLLGNIATTPMDGAAAAIDIGSFGFTWGNSFLGV
-857 NQLKTMLKDLE
+857 TSLKGRLNIFLDGAKGTAILSKAFSDLG
-868 ISGTKVTFGPNADA
+868 IKVYPTYFADA
-882 DASIDLKKV
+882 IGSSASPAFYNDLKKAGTDWTWFDKNGGNNDGE
-891 VDAIGG
+891 VDADDFIKRDSNREP
-897 IGGGVEISRGY
+897 ILDENKNEIARYSW
-908 LDLYLD
+908 
-914 GKKGT
+914 
-919 GKLLDLLADNVGLNL
+919 NVKDYN
-934 SPKHFAAKLP
+934 SF
-944 ESVNGVSLSTLKSRL
+944 
-959 TNAGYD
+959 TNALG
-965 WIKMDQTGFG
+965 KVF
-975 GDGNG
+975 
-980 ELDKADL
+980 
-987 AWQSWGVKDF
+987 QSVLP
-997 DTFVKAVSAVFASVE
+997 V
-1012 PLLQVV
+1012 LQVV
-1018 FCNRTFTSG
+1018 LCNYTYETPNID
-1027 ELSKL
+1027 KL
-1032 VYAYG
+1032 IYAYS
-1037 DNVKGH
+1037 DNGKVYHKISWIPGSTSIAGTNAYGNGRVK
-1043 YKVDIYING
+1043 
-1052 ITGYGSGVVTLTGMH
+1052 LTGMQ
-1067 GYEDVWA
+1067 GYNNLWGPIMEAAGITATTASNTVTESN
-1074 PLFESLGVSG
+1074 PLSTTFG
-1084 TTSDTKVTD
+1084 TSANNATAQQMV
-1093 TKNPFSQT
+1093 N
-1101 LGTKADASTEE
+1101 A
-1112 IVYGLFMPLLAL
+1112 LFMPVYAL
-1124 IEKLADQPIGTLIDI
+1124 IKKVAKQPIATVMDI
-1139 LPNLAFNISHN
+1139 LPNAAYFVSYGLIEPLLSNIETHVSVYAKISGLNIEGGLLADIADWFSGSIQNAVNNALNLEDIATVNLGSLLN
-1150 CLQDLLAALKTNIG
+1150 LSDLLG
-1164 IKASVKIDDIG
+1164 C
-1175 SVSAL
+1175 
-1180 WSWLK
+1180 
-1185 VTWIANLFKG
+1185 
-1195 KINDALKDIVK
+1195 
-1206 TDFDLNLG
+1206 
-1214 TMIDIGDMLGV
+1214 

-1230 NAIVNF
+1230 NSILNMVVNK
-1236 VLNKAVSKKTED
+1236 LGDEENTEKK
-1248 AEMAV
+1248 V
-1253 DIPAI
+1253 DLPAI
-1258 NANKLAGYG
+1258 NAGKLGHLGNLTSAS
-1267 QKEPKGGSIR
+1267 SIR
-1277 TQNYNS
+1277 TV
-1283 DLGRGQYY
+1283 DTAGAGAGRRYT
-1291 SITAD
+1291 ITAD
-1296 RADVL
+1296 RPDVL
-1301 YGLLKWVFDFISEEG
+1301 YDILSWVLKFISGEG

-1321 MVKLGNKG
+1321 MAAIGSKG
-1329 LGEEIDSILGDMNP
+1329 LGAEIDSILKEIKP
-1343 EGALAALVELFLPRG
+1343 ESALAALVELFLPRG

-1382 WSYGATYTAFIY
+1382 WSYNATYTDFVY

-1404 KAEYLFENLET
+1404 KAEYLFDNLET
-1415 VANDVIKKYVPDLFL
+1415 VANDIIKRYIPNVLIKG
-1430 NEKKSTKEN
+1430 TKEDGT
-1439 KVYYDGINDWLS
+1439 KEYYDGINDWLAS
-1451 AVINNMFDNEGIH
+1451 AINNMFDNEGIH

-1477 VGNQTI
+1477 AGNQTI

-1579 SKRVSKGGTEL
+1579 SKRVSEGGTEL
-1590 NPLSDN
+1590 NPLTDN
-1596 IASHGEDVSYEWT
+1596 IASHGKDVSYEWT
-1609 FNGRIFT
+1609 YNGRTFT
-1616 DEGTSDGRRL
+1616 DEGTADGRRL

-1686 SFQDMDAMTG
+1686 AFQNMDAMTG

-1812 AAQIAADKSKV
+1812 AAQIVADKSKV
-1823 DAIYGLSIEDLCL
+1823 DAIYGLSIEDLRL
-1836 TEIYKVVELMFGVD
+1836 TEIYKVVELMFDVD
-1850 LTPLSY
+1850 LSPLSY

-1862 IPYTAPDGTKYG
+1862 ISYTAPDGKKYG
-1874 IVEFTSARGTT
+1874 RVSFTSARGAT
-1885 DKTLN
+1885 DWTLN

-1899 TISALLDLLRW
+1899 TVSVLLDLLRW
-1910 KDEDT
+1910 K

-1962 NWDYLFEGLPI
+1962 NWDYIFEGKEI

-1983 TDIDADDKDYAALLP
+1983 TDIDADDKDYAALMP

-2010 YNLGYFT
+2010 YNLGYYT

-2039 TFFKKSDK
+2039 TFFKKSDDS
-2047 TKPDNFKDFITDLL
+2047 KPDNFKDFITDLL
-2061 VSKVFNGETLKKL
+2061 VSKVFNGEILKKL
-2074 AELMARMYNAIPASA
+2074 AELMAKMYNAIPASA
-2089 VDLIDNLL
+2089 VDLIDHLL
-2097 DTSVTTWRTTYLEIK
+2097 DTSVTTWRTKYLVTTTNAEGVIEYTPNPDHTWWADPASAEYVDTKDEFIK
-2112 ANPEGVLE
+2112 AVH
-2120 YVPKEDYPWWDNT
+2120 
-2133 KTKPTTEPETDAE
+2133 
-2146 IKAFEELQKQYNTKF
+2146 ELI
-2161 PYYVE
+2161 
-2166 TKNDFITAVHDLIN
+2166 D

-2201 GEGVNEKDYGKDA
+2201 GEGVNKKDYGEDA

-2220 GAYAKAIIPLLEAL
+2220 GVYAKAIIPLLEAL

-2252 SIASYETIIGEGE
+2252 SIASYETVIGEGE

-2496 YFDET
+2496 YFDES
-2501 KVIAKYPNGD
+2501 KVIASYPNGD

-2637 NAPDETGLYWKNGI
+2637 NAPDETGLYWKNGT

-2734 DELKNEIHPVLIT
+2734 DELENEIHPVLVT

-2773 LKAYSHYIT
+2773 LKAYSYYIT
-2782 TDPVTLKNVYNTQAL
+2782 KDPVTLKNVYNTQAL

-2917 FYMGDLKCYISAS
+2917 FYMGDLKCYLSAS

-2937 VFSEQELP
+2937 VFSENELDN
-2945 AKEGEKGGNGQL
+2945 GGNGQL

-2966 MVVDVLMYK
+2966 TVVDVLMYK

-3194 DYESGHIQVLINL
+3194 DYDSGHIQVLINL

-3645 DPADVRQNGELI
+3645 DPAGVRQNGELI

-3702 ARIDELLKDPVNEV
+3702 ARIDEILKDPVNEV

-3838 ATDHNGEDNARDRAD
+3838 AADHNGEDNARDRAD

-3889 KVTAKMIRDIIKVL
+3889 KVTAEMIRSIITVL

-4018 KEVKKL
+4018 KEAKKL

-4178 ISASVQNLLGAVF
+4178 ISASVQNLLGAAF

-4200 LDDKAIDV
+4200 LGDKKIDV
-4208 NTIIND
+4208 NALIND
-4214 LLKKNGIKEANVNI
+4214 LLAKNNI
-4228 DDLDLLAIVKVIEAA
+4228 NATVDINDLDLLAVVKVIEAA

-4567 KGLKSEYANADAL
+4567 KGLKSEYVNADAL

-4726 KMRFRTENEDARDR
+4726 KMRFGKTGNGTDKLRDR
-4740 ADMITII
+4740 ADMITIV
-4747 LSYVIDLLTIEQ
+4747 LNYVIDLLTIEQ

-4954 SSNKTGVVQ
+4954 SNDKTGVQ

-5057 FNKENLIEKLGLK
+5057 FNKENLIEKLGLE

-5287 KNGDSLADLINGK
+5287 KNGDSLADFINGK

-5456 RVDAVLAK
+5456 RVDAVLAN

-5760 TANKILAK
+5760 TVNKILAK

-5788 DVDLKALT
+5788 DIDLKALT

-5912 LPELIYFI
+5912 LPELVYFI

-6024 TILVT
+6024 TVLVT

-6053 AESIYRTVMAF
+6053 ADAIYKTVMAF
-6064 ISGDEYTEVQVQM
+6064 ISGSGYTEVQVPM
-6077 RQFDWLFKNKA
+6077 KQFDWILTEFA
-6088 NTGEVLSPMRLG
+6088 DTGKVLSPITMG

-6197 LGVDLNYWNNY
+6197 LGVDLNYWNGY

-6240 CDKSLAFF
+6240 CDKNLAFF

-6325 PAVIYFLNSKG
+6325 PAVIYFLNSEG

-6344 LNALAKVLETVEPV
+6344 LNAVVKVLETVEPV

-6373 EVNIE
+6373 KVDIE

-6433 YVGKS
+6433 YAGKS

-6474 ENGYKFLTSLLDNF
+6474 ETGYKFLTSLLDNF